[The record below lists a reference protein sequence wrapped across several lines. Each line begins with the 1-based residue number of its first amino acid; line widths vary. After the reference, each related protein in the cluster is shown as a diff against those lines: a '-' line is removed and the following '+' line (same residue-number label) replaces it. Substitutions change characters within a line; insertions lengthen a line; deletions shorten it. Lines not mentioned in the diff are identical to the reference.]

1 MQKRGISEIVTWI
14 IGIGIV
20 LVLIAV
26 FWAMFLNFTKEKS
39 SDVDIGRITVS
50 LNIVEQSVKLDLP
63 LIEGEKPKITLDIR
77 RNQGEGKIKGVRIV
91 LSDGGNS
98 ESQDWIGDIEEFE
111 VQNVLNG
118 YELQEISCVKT
129 VSVAPIFESASGNDE
144 IGNFLDEYQFSEGAC
159 QAKTCINDLDC
170 EDNIE

>member
-1 MQKRGISEIVTWI
+1 MLYIFKSHLPLFIMKKRGISEIITWI

-91 LSDGGNS
+91 LSDGGN
-98 ESQDWIGDIEEFE
+98 
-111 VQNVLNG
+111 
-118 YELQEISCVKT
+118 
-129 VSVAPIFESASGNDE
+129 
-144 IGNFLDEYQFSEGAC
+144 
-159 QAKTCINDLDC
+159 
-170 EDNIE
+170 

>member
-39 SDVDIGRITVS
+39 SDVDIGMITVS

-63 LIEGEKPKITLDIR
+63 ETTGKPKITLDIR

-98 ESQDWIGDIEEFE
+98 ESQDWIGDIKEFE

-118 YELQEISCVKT
+118 YELQEILCVKT
-129 VSVAPIFESASGNDE
+129 VSVAPIFESA
-144 IGNFLDEYQFSEGAC
+144 
-159 QAKTCINDLDC
+159 
-170 EDNIE
+170 